1 MISLR
6 QRRGVVHRN
15 GRCGEQGGHKQRGA
29 NSEHHALGRSVCA
42 HVLFPFLV
50 SRSFITCFIHRSPLL
65 AIPLEEIGL
74 CPTCAP
80 ASPTLGL
87 PAQTDGLPA
96 GHRVPPAFGI
106 FWAAVAP
113 LLLRA

>member
-6 QRRGVVHRN
+6 QRRGVVHRK

-65 AIPLEEIGL
+65 ARPLEETGR

-80 ASPTLGL
+80 PSPALGL
-87 PAQTDGLPA
+87 PTQTDGSCWA
-96 GHRVPPAFGI
+96 QRAPAFGV
-106 FWAAVAP
+106 FWDAVDP